1 MMHENT
7 GLTNLKP
14 IFSIVVPVYQNEKN
28 LYQTIPKLLSLKDS
42 LPDYA
47 LELIFVDDGSSDETF
62 VILKSFAE
70 NNPLN
75 IKVIKLARNFGQTP
89 AIQAGLRYVR
99 GQCVGIISADLQE
112 PFELFVDM
120 LKKWEEGAKFV
131 IGERCHREEHRRHQM
146 ISGIY
151 WSLVRRFAL
160 SDFPKMGYDFCLIDR
175 QVVENINQINE
186 KNSSIFV
193 LIYWLGYHP
202 VRIPIKRVLRKEGKS
217 QWHLWRKIK
226 FTIDTIF
233 NFTFLPARFI
243 TFSGITM
250 AFFCVLYLLRM
261 LTLWLLYHEAPP
273 GWMSVIGLLSLL
285 GALLLFSI
293 GIVSEYLLRIL
304 DESRKRP
311 PYVVEDV
318 IKIEANEKH

>member
-1 MMHENT
+1 MIHRQEQDKKMR
-7 GLTNLKP
+7 P

-28 LYQTIPKLLSLKDS
+28 LHQSLPKLLSLKEL
-42 LPDYA
+42 LPDYE
-47 LELIFVDDGSSDETF
+47 LELVFVDDGSSDSSLS
-62 VILKSFAE
+62 ILNIFAE
-70 NNPLN
+70 KNPQN
-75 IKVIKLARNFGQTP
+75 IKIIRLARNFGQTP
-89 AIQAGLRYVR
+89 AIQAGLRYAR

-131 IGERCHREEHRRHQM
+131 MGERCHREEDKRHQM
-146 ISGIY
+146 ISGLY
-151 WSLVRRFAL
+151 WSIVRRFAL
-160 SDFPKMGYDFCLIDR
+160 PDFPKMGYDFCLIDR

-202 VRIPIKRVLRKEGKS
+202 VRIPIKRGLRKEGKS
-217 QWHLWRKIK
+217 QWCLWRKIN

-233 NFTFLPARFI
+233 NFTFLPARLI

-261 LTLWLLYHEAPP
+261 ITLWLLYHEAPP
-273 GWMSVIGLLSLL
+273 GWMSVIGLLALL

-304 DESRKRP
+304 DEARKRP

-318 IKIEANEKH
+318 IIIKAKDKQ